1 MPDYVPAAL
10 HKFQHDTPT
19 SRKDA
24 PHKWNQLAYG
34 AKIQYAPHLDSS
46 MPLHKS
52 LVTCLQQVC
61 GTFMY
66 YAIAVYPMM
75 LVALGTIF
83 AAQSNAID
91 HTATAVVKLLNYAAT
106 NPDAVI
112 RYKVSGTTLYIH
124 SDASYLSEPKARS

>member
-1 MPDYVPAAL
+1 
-10 HKFQHDTPT
+10 
-19 SRKDA
+19 
-24 PHKWNQLAYG
+24 
-34 AKIQYAPHLDSS
+34 

-52 LVTCLQQVC
+52 QVTPLQQVC
-61 GTFMY
+61 GTFLY
-66 YAIAVYPMM
+66 YAIAVDPTM
-75 LVALGTIF
+75 LVALGTIS
-83 AAQSNAID
+83 AAQSNATD